1 MRGSM
6 RFRETIWAMLEQIR
20 TIALTAPRSARLVI
34 PIFSVANDGTTEK
47 NSAATDQTAAPV
59 AATRA
64 NALRMSLGTLGRG
77 TFQLPPRG
85 VPGSGIASTRS
96 ASATQNTMPT
106 R

>member
-1 MRGSM
+1 M
-6 RFRETIWAMLEQIR
+6 RFMDASCAMLEQIS
-20 TIALTAPRSARLVI
+20 TIALTAPSRARLLI

-59 AATRA
+59 AATLT
-64 NALRMSLGTLGRG
+64 NAVRMSFGTLGRG

-85 VPGSGIASTRS
+85 VPGSGIASTSS
-96 ASATQNTMPT
+96 ASATQNTIPT